1 MALNHRCHDSSDSTY
16 NQTEGYTGLQKV
28 QVVVQRQGVQ
38 GMETMAFVPPPQ
50 VYPASSISRQL
61 EYCYSA
67 PWLMNLHRP
76 SAVFVD
82 AANWRPVIL
91 NIPEEV
97 GLQAQLLEPA
107 VRRFRHLVWLLQPQ
121 VR

>member
-28 QVVVQRQGVQ
+28 QVVVQRQGVR
-38 GMETMAFVPPPQ
+38 GMETMAFGPPSQ
-50 VYPASSISRQL
+50 VHPASSISRHL

-67 PWLMNLHRP
+67 PRLVNLHRP
-76 SAVFVD
+76 RAVFVA

-91 NIPEEV
+91 HIPEEIS
-97 GLQAQLLEPA
+97 
-107 VRRFRHLVWLLQPQ
+107 LQPLLLPLA
-121 VR
+121 RRRD

>member
-28 QVVVQRQGVQ
+28 QVVVQRQGVR
-38 GMETMAFVPPPQ
+38 GKETRAFVPPSPGH
-50 VYPASSISRQL
+50 PASSISRHL

-67 PWLMNLHRP
+67 PRLVNLHRP

-82 AANWRPVIL
+82 AANWLPVIL
-91 NIPEEV
+91 NIPEDAD
-97 GLQAQLLEPA
+97 LQAQPLPLA
-107 VRRFRHLVWLLQPQ
+107 VRRSGQPVW
-121 VR
+121 